1 MILEFY
7 VTPSHGLP
15 FHSLGIF
22 LTSTTSASFLINS
35 AVTSFNLVVGDP
47 DDDGAGDVGVG
58 DVSAGDV
65 GDDYS
70 DGDND
75 DNDADADF
83 DENSLG
89 CINDQS

>member
-7 VTPSHGLP
+7 VTPSHGFP

-47 DDDGAGDVGVG
+47 GDDGASDVC
-58 DVSAGDV
+58 ALDV